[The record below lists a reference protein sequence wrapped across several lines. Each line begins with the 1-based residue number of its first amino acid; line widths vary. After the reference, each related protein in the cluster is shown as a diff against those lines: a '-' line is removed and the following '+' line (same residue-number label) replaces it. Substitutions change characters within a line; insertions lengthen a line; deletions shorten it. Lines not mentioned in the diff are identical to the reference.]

1 MHKTQSNAIQLHN
14 RLAVTTPTL
23 QAYLDCGRN
32 SAVKVGTAAKAMIK
46 VGKRV
51 LWNVRKVQR
60 YLDTVTGQIGGDGDE
75 L

>member
-1 MHKTQSNAIQLHN
+1 MNKTSTDVIPLC
-14 RLAVTTPTL
+14 LAVTTSNL
-23 QAYLDCGRN
+23 SHCLDCGRAT
-32 SAVKVGTAAKAMIK
+32 AVKVGTAAGAMIK

-60 YLDTVTGQIGGDGDE
+60 YIDSVTEQNGGDGDE

>member
-1 MHKTQSNAIQLHN
+1 MNKTTSNVIQLHN

-32 SAVKVGTAAKAMIK
+32 TAVRIGEAAGAKITM
-46 VGKRV
+46 GKRV
-51 LWNVRKVQR
+51 LWSVDRVQR
-60 YLDTVTGQIGGDGDE
+60 YLDTVTGQNGGDGDE